1 MMLSYEEKLLIG
13 LDTLKRIK
21 ATLRSRESLAHQNQE
36 GNLHQQKGEE
46 QDSLGEGRNS
56 IQALAFQSRPSL
68 QAVLR
73 ANGPWSQ
80 NSCIVGICDDRLPF
94 VLDLTDPSAGGLL
107 ILGDPGSGKTRL
119 LNNLLT
125 STAALN
131 SPGQVLFHIIA
142 QEPQE
147 FERISQANN
156 CQNIFAVNDPAT
168 VHLLEKLAL
177 FINQRQRGSDRG
189 PTLIVAIDN
198 LASFLQF
205 LPEDAMQDL
214 YTLITQGSTSRVW
227 VIASLPSTQVE
238 ELDEHWLSA
247 FSTLIFG
254 AIHDQDLAKKLTGGE
269 ASETYDLYTGYQFSV
284 PFEEEWLRFWVCES
298 EEQF

>member
-1 MMLSYEEKLLIG
+1 MLSYEEKLLIG
-13 LDTLKRIK
+13 LNTLKRFK
-21 ATLRSRESLAHQNQE
+21 ATLRSREFLARQNQDE
-36 GNLHQQKGEE
+36 NLYQQKSGKP
-46 QDSLGEGRNS
+46 DNLGESRNS
-56 IQALAFQSRPSL
+56 LQSIMFQSRPSL
-68 QAVLR
+68 QAVLQ
-73 ANGPWSQ
+73 AHGPWAQ
-80 NSCIVGICDDRLPF
+80 NSCVVGICDDGLPF
-94 VLDLTDPSAGGLL
+94 VLDLTDPRAGGLL

-119 LNNLLT
+119 LNNLLA

-131 SPGQVLFHIIA
+131 GPGEVLFHIFA

-147 FERISQANN
+147 FEQISQADN
-156 CQNIFAVNDPAT
+156 CQNIFSLDDPAI

-177 FINQRQRGSDRG
+177 FIHQRQRGSDRG

-214 YTLITQGSTSRVW
+214 YTLITQGSSSRVW
-227 VIASLPSTQVE
+227 VIASLPSTQAE
-238 ELDEHWLSA
+238 ELDEQWLSA

-254 AIHDQDLAKKLTGGE
+254 AIHDQDLAKELTGDE
-269 ASETYDLYTGYQFSV
+269 ASETYDLYPGYQFSV
-284 PFEEEWLRFWVCES
+284 PFGEAWLRFWVCES